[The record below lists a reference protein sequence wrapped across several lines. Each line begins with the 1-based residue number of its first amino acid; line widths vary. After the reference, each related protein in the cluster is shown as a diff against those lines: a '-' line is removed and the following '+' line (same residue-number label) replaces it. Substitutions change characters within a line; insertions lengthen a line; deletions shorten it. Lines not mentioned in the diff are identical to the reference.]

1 MADLLAAIEATTT
14 EEDLKKAYVAAYAY
28 ANNEPTWQKRVIA
41 IKDKMKGK
49 L

>member
-14 EEDLKKAYVAAYAY
+14 EADLKKAYVAAYAY
-28 ANNEPTWQKRVIA
+28 ANGEPTWQKRVIA
-41 IKDKMKGK
+41 VKDKMKGK